1 MAEDWIYALATPP
14 GRSALAL
21 IRLSGPGCLE
31 AIATATGIEVG
42 RQRDHARFRDYVSR
56 DGDKIDFVGISASKG
71 PHTFTGEDLVELT
84 CHGNPLIVKRLLDD
98 LRDRGCRLARP
109 GEFSER
115 RVRNGR
121 QSLVEI
127 EALADLIAAETDA
140 GIKQASKTL
149 NGDKVAHI
157 ASQRSTLHDAIA
169 RIEVFVDFPGED
181 IPEEDFAIT
190 QELLTGLEEAIA
202 RLLGTAPEHRRLQE
216 GVRIVICGP
225 PNAGKSSLLNALVGE
240 DRVLTHGKPGTT
252 RDWIEVRA
260 TLGPYPVSLID
271 TAGLRDSED
280 EIEAEGVRRS
290 HQQIQEADL
299 RLAVRD
305 ATAEGAEPDITLPSP
320 TILVLNKMDLPRTS
334 GPRLPS
340 EQGIAVSALTGAGLP
355 LLQEKILEALQ
366 TELPELAPDFLVN
379 ERQAQ
384 ELREAHA
391 AVGLALRG
399 LRDGQSTE
407 LIVPEL
413 RQAEEAFDRLLGDH
427 LDEAVLDRIFSG
439 FCIGK

>member
-1 MAEDWIYALATPP
+1 
-14 GRSALAL
+14 
-21 IRLSGPGCLE
+21 
-31 AIATATGIEVG
+31 
-42 RQRDHARFRDYVSR
+42 
-56 DGDKIDFVGISASKG
+56 
-71 PHTFTGEDLVELT
+71 
-84 CHGNPLIVKRLLDD
+84 
-98 LRDRGCRLARP
+98 
-109 GEFSER
+109 
-115 RVRNGR
+115 
-121 QSLVEI
+121 
-127 EALADLIAAETDA
+127 
-140 GIKQASKTL
+140 
-149 NGDKVAHI
+149 
-157 ASQRSTLHDAIA
+157 
-169 RIEVFVDFPGED
+169 
-181 IPEEDFAIT
+181 
-190 QELLTGLEEAIA
+190 
-202 RLLGTAPEHRRLQE
+202 
-216 GVRIVICGP
+216 
-225 PNAGKSSLLNALVGE
+225 
-240 DRVLTHGKPGTT
+240 
-252 RDWIEVRA
+252 
-260 TLGPYPVSLID
+260 LID